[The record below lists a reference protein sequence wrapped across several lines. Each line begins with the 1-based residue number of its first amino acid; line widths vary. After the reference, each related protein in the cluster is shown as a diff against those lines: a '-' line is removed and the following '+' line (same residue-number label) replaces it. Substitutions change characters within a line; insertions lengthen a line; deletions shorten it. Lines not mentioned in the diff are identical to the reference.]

1 MARRKRY
8 IKGRVYVTND
18 SILVKSK
25 PKKRKV
31 VAVNNDRENVHV
43 RRVLSAGKGRNS
55 RKGTPIE
62 RYPDIP
68 KKSVLES
75 RTIRKGINGK
85 PLSVKKMR
93 KTKTRLNKWDRQRA
107 RIK

>member
-8 IKGRVYVTND
+8 IKGRIYETND
-18 SILVKSK
+18 SFLVKSN

-31 VAVNNDRENVHV
+31 VAINNDKNNVHV
-43 RRVLSAGKGRNS
+43 RRILSAGKGRNS

-62 RYPDIP
+62 IYPDIP
-68 KKSVLES
+68 KKSVIEN
-75 RTIRKGINGK
+75 RTIKKGVNGK
-85 PLSVKKMR
+85 PLTVKKMR
-93 KTKTRLNKWDRQRA
+93 KTKTRLNKWDRKRA